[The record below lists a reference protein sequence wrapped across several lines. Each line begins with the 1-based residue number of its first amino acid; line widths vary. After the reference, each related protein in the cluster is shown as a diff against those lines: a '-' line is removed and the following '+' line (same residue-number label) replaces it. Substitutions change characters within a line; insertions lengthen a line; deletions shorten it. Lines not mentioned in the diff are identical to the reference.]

1 MLLRWVTKGDRGQKM
16 LEARGFEGIKSLSR
30 NEQENITRLLP
41 LTQESLE
48 MLERLLV
55 FSQDVEGRLKL
66 FCL

>member
-1 MLLRWVTKGDRGQKM
+1 M

>member
-1 MLLRWVTKGDRGQKM
+1 MLLRWVTEGDRGQKM

-55 FSQDVEGRLKL
+55 FSQDVEGRVKL